1 VTIQGPVTA
10 RHSDRAPTLTRPRA
24 RVLELLQ
31 RLDSP
36 AGVDDI
42 ASRLGLHVNTVRL
55 HLDFLTEEGL
65 VLRERA
71 PGSGPGRPA
80 WLYRAD
86 PTRPE
91 PDPRVRE
98 YGALAGALAAHIA
111 RTSTHPDEDARAAG
125 VDWGRREAVS
135 RRLQATTPATARRDV
150 VGVLDDLGFAPATNS
165 RRTVV
170 HLQSCPLLDVAREHP
185 QVVCQA
191 HGGLIAGLLESLGS
205 DPASAR
211 LHPFSDP
218 GSCRLDL
225 AAAQGTASS

>member
-31 RLDSP
+31 RLDE
-36 AGVDDI
+36 ATGAEAV
-42 ASRLGLHVNTVRL
+42 AAQLGQHVNTARL
-55 HLDFLTEEGL
+55 HLDYLTEQGL

-86 PTRPE
+86 PSRPE

-98 YGALAGALAAHIA
+98 YGALAGALAAHIT
-111 RTSTHPDEDARAAG
+111 RTSSHPDEDARLAG
-125 VDWGRREAVS
+125 KDWGLREAES
-135 RRLQATTPATARRDV
+135 RGLQATTPAAARDEV
-150 VGVLDDLGFAPATNS
+150 VIVLDELGFEPAPNS
-165 RRTVV
+165 RGTVV
-170 HLQSCPLLDVAREHP
+170 HLRSCPLLDVARQYPE
-185 QVVCQA
+185 VVCQA
-191 HGGLIAGLLESLGS
+191 HGGLIAGLLEALGS
-205 DPASAR
+205 DGASAHLR
-211 LHPFSDP
+211 PFSDP

-225 AAAQGTASS
+225 GPARGRSTS